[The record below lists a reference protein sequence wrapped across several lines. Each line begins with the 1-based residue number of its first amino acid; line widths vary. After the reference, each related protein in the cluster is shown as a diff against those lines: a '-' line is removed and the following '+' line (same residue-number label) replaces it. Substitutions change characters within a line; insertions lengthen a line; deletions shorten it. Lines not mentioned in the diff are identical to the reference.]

1 MERAIFLVDNL
12 TLAQACVAFA
22 EQLGLNVEPEILSR
36 LEENHYLTTGSKNY
50 DVNFIKNESFAE
62 KKAAEADI
70 FISCISEDYID
81 FLQSCVTES
90 ENMRDEDEITLSD
103 EDEVNTPDSA
113 TISALYAKVK
123 GQKKSPA
130 NYYITWRN
138 DQWVATTSIE
148 GAYGNL
154 AILYSL
160 N

>member
-81 FLQSCVTES
+81 FLQSCVTEAES
-90 ENMRDEDEITLSD
+90 MRDEDEITLSD